1 MVTDK
6 EFLAFDDGIFKP
18 YFERFI
24 EFKRGNGEKVA
35 HSTLIRLKTLN
46 SALNE
51 CSDTLE
57 LDQNTVELL
66 LQPRDREQPTLRAMR
81 VSDLRQFNAFLHA
94 LGIPVYQISR
104 RYMKTP
110 SVSFKP
116 YVFSWDELLRVVE
129 VADQLE
135 PSPRSRQCHKV
146 YPVLARIL
154 IGTGLRIGEALSLRR
169 KDVDIGNQLLI
180 VQRSKNQVS
189 RYVPMS
195 TSLSEAVLDYLS
207 CSPQEHDPEQYLFAS
222 PYTGTH
228 YSHCAMRYMFKR
240 IFKEAGI
247 RTQSGK
253 LPRIHDIRHSFCT
266 ITLDRLLSSG
276 MDQYVAIPLLAAYV
290 GHVNLADTERYVHLT
305 EHGYDQFMLAQNQLG
320 ELIPE
325 VETYEE

>member
-1 MVTDK
+1 
-6 EFLAFDDGIFKP
+6 
-18 YFERFI
+18 
-24 EFKRGNGEKVA
+24 
-35 HSTLIRLKTLN
+35 
-46 SALNE
+46 
-51 CSDTLE
+51 
-57 LDQNTVELL
+57 
-66 LQPRDREQPTLRAMR
+66 
-81 VSDLRQFNAFLHA
+81 
-94 LGIPVYQISR
+94 
-104 RYMKTP
+104 
-110 SVSFKP
+110 
-116 YVFSWDELLRVVE
+116 
-129 VADQLE
+129 
-135 PSPRSRQCHKV
+135 
-146 YPVLARIL
+146 
-154 IGTGLRIGEALSLRR
+154 
-169 KDVDIGNQLLI
+169 
-180 VQRSKNQVS
+180 
-189 RYVPMS
+189 MS